1 MYSTTPISAV
11 KGNLVT
17 LQATNPKHFG
27 EDEKPSEGLSKSFGQ
42 LLFDSL
48 NEVSSLQNEASQL
61 SVEAIINPDEVA
73 PHDVTIAMAKANMS
87 LSIAKNVMDRVIQGY
102 KDLTNLR

>member
-1 MYSTTPISAV
+1 MYSTTPISMV

-17 LQATNPKHFG
+17 LEVSHPKHFG
-27 EDEKPSEGLSKSFGQ
+27 STQRPSEELPRSFGQ

-48 NEVSSLQNEASQL
+48 NEVSGLQNEASRI
-61 SVEAIINPDEVA
+61 SVEAIINPDTVA

-87 LSIAKNVMDRVIQGY
+87 LNIARNVMDRVIQGY

>member
-1 MYSTTPISAV
+1 MYSTTPISMV

-17 LQATNPKHFG
+17 LQTTNPRHLG
-27 EDEKPSEGLSKSFGQ
+27 HDAMPSADLPKSFGQ
-42 LLFDSL
+42 LLFDSI
-48 NEVSSLQNEASQL
+48 NEVSDHQNEASRL
-61 SVEAIINPDEVA
+61 SVEAIINPDSVA

-102 KDLTNLR
+102 KDITNLR